1 MPNINLE
8 NEDWDR
14 VMHIIGNAG
23 PFPWVMTNPLL
34 MKIGEQRRQS
44 DAAQDRV
51 QQGNGQEQYPR
62 DDQVGL
68 SSAPGV
74 RGGHEQRAEKPAR
87 RT

>member
-1 MPNINLE
+1 MTSVQLE

-23 PFPWVMTNPLL
+23 SIPWVVTNPLL

-51 QQGNGQEQYPR
+51 QQGNGQLEHSR
-62 DDQVGL
+62 DDEGGP
-68 SSAPGV
+68 SPTPSH
-74 RGGHEQRAEKPAR
+74 RGGLEHRAEKPAR